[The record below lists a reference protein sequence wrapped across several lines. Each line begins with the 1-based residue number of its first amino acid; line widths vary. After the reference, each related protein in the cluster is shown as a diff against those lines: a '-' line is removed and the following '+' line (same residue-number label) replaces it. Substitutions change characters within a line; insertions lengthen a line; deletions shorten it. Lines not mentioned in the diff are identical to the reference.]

1 MRIQAKKKEIKKKMR
16 IQTNQRFK
24 HNEIKKLNKK
34 YIMHIF
40 ISHVHKGK
48 AFAAEKKIREFK
60 NIFFKTKGQG
70 KRLGRRIRPS
80 KIIETATSNLNK
92 IKRVKYGIA
101 AEKNRVKKY

>member
-16 IQTNQRFK
+16 IQTNQKFK

-48 AFAAEKKIREFK
+48 AFAAEKK
-60 NIFFKTKGQG
+60 N
-70 KRLGRRIRPS
+70 
-80 KIIETATSNLNK
+80 
-92 IKRVKYGIA
+92 
-101 AEKNRVKKY
+101 